1 MALYFLGVMIL
12 CLNAALLGQEP
23 TGPDPLQ
30 QLQSEAITNKTSPL
44 AWWGQDPD
52 VYVGWSS
59 HSNRLIPVYTYG
71 TGNAAVGSGLNLA
84 DYQGENSAYRSVDK
98 LRRIYGY
105 TPVDTVS
112 ETATWLDQTN
122 IADLQTAAAAAGR
135 RYIFLVVFD
144 GMDWQTTQAA
154 AIWNQRAVSYREGRG
169 DGTHLQRYTADG
181 TSQYGFMVTSP
192 HNAGSTVSVNHQTV
206 ENPGGTSRGGY
217 SATLGGATPWSLP
230 ADMGYLIST
239 PAEGGPV
246 HAYTDS
252 ASSATSMTAAIKTFN
267 GAINVDATGSPVQTI
282 AHRLQEAGWRI
293 GVVSSVPIS
302 HATPAAAYSHN
313 VTRNDY
319 QDLTRDLLGL
329 PSVQHPETPMPG
341 VDLLIGGGYGKNLKE
356 EDGISSQGE
365 NFVAG
370 NMYLADADLQ
380 QIDSGNGGRY
390 VTAVRTAGRSGADLL
405 NQAVTRA
412 VAGNKRVFGFF
423 GVGSYNGHLPFE
435 TADGTGNCAQGKAGT
450 AEEYS
455 AADRAENPTLD
466 QMTTAAL
473 NYLGR
478 QDGRPFWL
486 MVESGDVDWA
496 NHDNNLDN
504 SIGAVNSGDRAV
516 RVITDWVEANS
527 NWSESLLIVT
537 ADHGHLLNLANA
549 EMLAE
554 AGRSADRDLTPK
566 ER

>member
-1 MALYFLGVMIL
+1 MAQFVFGVMIL
-12 CLNAALLGQEP
+12 WLNAALLGQEP
-23 TGPDPLQ
+23 AVSDPLQ

-44 AWWGQDPD
+44 AWWGQDPG

-71 TGNAAVGSGLNLA
+71 TGNAAAGSGLNLA

-154 AIWNQRAVSYREGRG
+154 GIWNQRTVSYREGRG
-169 DGTHLQRYTADG
+169 DGTHFQRYTAQG

-192 HNAGSTVSVNHQTV
+192 HNAGSVVSVNEQTV
-206 ENPGGTSRGGY
+206 QNPGGTSRGGY
-217 SATLGGATPWSLP
+217 NATLGGTTPWSLP
-230 ADMGYLIST
+230 TDMGYLIST
-239 PAEGGPV
+239 PAAGGTV

-267 GAINVDATGSPVQTI
+267 GSINVDATGSPVQTI

-329 PSVQHPETPMPG
+329 PSVQHPDTPMPG
-341 VDLLIGGGYGKNLKE
+341 VDLLIGGGHGKNLKQ

-412 VAGNKRVFGFF
+412 VAGNQRLFGFF
-423 GVGSYNGHLPFE
+423 GVGAYNGHLPFE

-450 AEEYS
+450 AEKYS